1 MALRMLMQK
10 PVKYLFC
17 GRTLCDSKHNFAV
30 VNDWLIHLRRENE
43 NFEHLS
49 LGLLLLLFRETAD
62 VVCLLIK

>member
-1 MALRMLMQK
+1 MALWILILMAA
-10 PVKYLFC
+10 KYLFC

-62 VVCLLIK
+62 VLCLLIK